1 MYGSGSQTRS
11 FCFVSDLVDGLIK
24 LMDSNDV
31 ITGPINI
38 GNPNEFTIKELALE
52 IIRKT
57 NSQSEI
63 VFKEIPSDDPKQRK
77 PDITKARTQLK
88 WNPSIELD
96 EGLSLTIQYFKDVLN

>member
-11 FCFVSDLVDGLIK
+11 FCFVSDLVNGLIK
-24 LMDSNDV
+24 LMDSSDE

-38 GNPNEFTIKELALE
+38 GNPNEFTIKELAHE

-57 NSQSEI
+57 NSKSKIE
-63 VFKEIPSDDPKQRK
+63 FKEIPPDDPKQRK
-77 PDITKARTQLK
+77 PDITKAQTQLK

-96 EGLSLTIQYFKDVLN
+96 EGLSLTIQYFKDILD